1 MHDAGSTS
9 ECSRSELNR
18 SGCGIKSELHIETDA
33 ADPSRVAV
41 REVPRSERRTDERVG
56 AVHDRGIKHL
66 RPQAD
71 VAGDRQLAAGTHD
84 PAPAPTVE
92 AQLISG
98 NVEIG
103 RERVSRSNAA
113 GDIKQRALYHDAG
126 ACACGDQPVKSAGD
140 R

>member
-18 SGCGIKSELHIETDA
+18 SGCGIKSKLHIETDA

-56 AVHDRGIKHL
+56 AVHDRGIKHR

-84 PAPAPTVE
+84 PAPAPIVE
-92 AQLISG
+92 AELISG

-113 GDIKQRALYHDAG
+113 GDIKQHAVHHDAG
-126 ACACGDQPVKSAGD
+126 AGTGRDESIESAGY
-140 R
+140 